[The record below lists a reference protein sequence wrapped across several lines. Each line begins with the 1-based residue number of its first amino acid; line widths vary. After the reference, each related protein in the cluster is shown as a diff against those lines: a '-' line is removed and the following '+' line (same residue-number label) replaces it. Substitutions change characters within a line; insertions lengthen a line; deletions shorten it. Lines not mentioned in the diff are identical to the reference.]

1 MSIFGYL
8 GKFVFSLV
16 PLSLRLEIN
25 LPKLYFSEN
34 LVKIISSCDCSN
46 IQKFDGPII
55 IANFM
60 ANRVDI
66 TMNGIV
72 KCLGMSKEVN
82 ITMDESGYEFNISG
96 SLFGVFESDFTL
108 TAAYGKPSEISFMV
122 RE

>member
-1 MSIFGYL
+1 
-8 GKFVFSLV
+8 
-16 PLSLRLEIN
+16 
-25 LPKLYFSEN
+25 
-34 LVKIISSCDCSN
+34 
-46 IQKFDGPII
+46 
-55 IANFM
+55 M